1 MDNNKNPYNNNND
14 NQPKMPKFNMN
25 WIYALVA
32 ITLGILILTNGVI
45 YYLLQTPAKKLT
57 IQCFSSMLPKVMLT
71 KS

>member
-32 ITLGILILTNGVI
+32 IVLGILILTNGGN
-45 YYLLQTPAKKLT
+45 LLSAPNTSKKLT

-71 KS
+71 MS